1 MYRSL
6 KSVWNSGNKSFKCT
20 MWQSFLFILQLS
32 RTYKMVHYGE
42 SLSVNAVELLYA
54 SSLLKNC
61 KRIHFI
67 YSTVSQ
73 VWKFTRCLTL
83 TKVEYQS
90 YRKGDHEKHFQSH
103 LKMTTGNECTLLI
116 KYELIYVWCWRTCI
130 MWKMFVKT
138 LSLLLLHGFVL
149 VCISCTNYQL
159 HDDIFIQVYCIFG
172 YI

>member
-1 MYRSL
+1 MYNVT
-6 KSVWNSGNKSFKCT
+6 K
-20 MWQSFLFILQLS
+20 FLFILRLS
-32 RTYKMVHYGE
+32 RTYKMIHYGE
-42 SLSVNAVELLYA
+42 SLNVNAVELLYS
-54 SSLLKNC
+54 SSLLKNR

-73 VWKFTRCLTL
+73 VWKFTHCLTL

-90 YRKGDHEKHFQSH
+90 FRKGGHEKHFQSH
-103 LKMTTGNECTLLI
+103 LKMTTGNEYTLLI

-130 MWKMFVKT
+130 MWKMFIKT
-138 LSLLLLHGFVL
+138 PSLLLLHGFML

-159 HDDIFIQVYCIFG
+159 HDDIFMQVYCIFG